1 MKTSLT
7 FVSPLNFLR
16 QRYFFAALGLS
27 PVLLFNYR
35 KLPRDRRGFGKL
47 LIFSFFNV
55 TSLVAT
61 LVGLADEG
69 SGMASVLTYTQP
81 LFLFALAVP
90 FLSEKV
96 TSSRVLGGLLGF
108 VGIVVLSFRALGLF
122 SLESTIVLLL
132 GALLWAVANVCY
144 KKYMTQIDPMFTNFF
159 QVVGAILLSI
169 VSVCMN
175 DYAFPTSLTYLS
187 TMLYSSVG
195 ASSVGDT
202 IWLVLLCSE
211 DATILAG
218 SSFLVPLI
226 ALFFGSILLGEPI
239 NQQSVLG
246 SVLVLLGVYFVNV
259 HKKNSHASR
268 RTEISYMNYD
278 HSLQ

>member
-1 MKTSLT
+1 MG
-7 FVSPLNFLR
+7 SPSSIDPKNR
-16 QRYFFAALGLS
+16 AIKGT
-27 PVLLFNYR
+27 R
-35 KLPRDRRGFGKL
+35 KLEPAR
-47 LIFSFFNV
+47 
-55 TSLVAT
+55 
-61 LVGLADEG
+61 
-69 SGMASVLTYTQP
+69 
-81 LFLFALAVP
+81 
-90 FLSEKV
+90 
-96 TSSRVLGGLLGF
+96 
-108 VGIVVLSFRALGLF
+108 IV
-122 SLESTIVLLL
+122 
-132 GALLWAVANVCY
+132 
-144 KKYMTQIDPMFTNFF
+144 
-159 QVVGAILLSI
+159 
-169 VSVCMN
+169 
-175 DYAFPTSLTYLS
+175 
-187 TMLYSSVG
+187 